1 MVAKLTGKAQPT
13 GKVANPPAGKPVQQP
28 AKKIE
33 SAASRAKA
41 NGGSA
46 NAGSGIGNS

>member
-1 MVAKLTGKAQPT
+1 MVAKLTGKAQPS
-13 GKVANPPAGKPVQQP
+13 GKVANKPAGQP
-28 AKKIE
+28 ASPPVKKIE